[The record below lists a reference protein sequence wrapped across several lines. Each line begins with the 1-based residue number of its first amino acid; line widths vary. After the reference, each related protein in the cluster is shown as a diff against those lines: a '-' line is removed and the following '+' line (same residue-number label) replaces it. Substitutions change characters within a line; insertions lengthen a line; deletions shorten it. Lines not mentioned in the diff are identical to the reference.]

1 MTIMNHLFG
10 SGAVLIHLLILAI
23 VLDIATGLMK
33 SFSKKTKMNFKS
45 RTNLVGLMKKF
56 GMICAVMI
64 CAVVDQ
70 VSVHIGT
77 PLNMTF
83 WFTLALT
90 INEALSVCENLTA
103 LGIDLGPVSKV
114 LEVFKEKE
122 HAEATRKDDVK

>member
-10 SGAVLIHLLILAI
+10 SGAVLIHLLILTI

-33 SFSKKTKMNFKS
+33 SFSKKIKMNFKS

-56 GMICAVMI
+56 GMICAVI
-64 CAVVDQ
+64 VSAVVDQ
-70 VSVHIGT
+70 ISVHIGT
-77 PLNMTF
+77 PLNITF

-90 INEALSVCENLTA
+90 INEALSVCENLTV

-122 HAEATRKDDVK
+122 HAEATRKEDK